1 MLRKRGRNG
10 SFRKSFDL
18 HDRPNQLPAI
28 HRKERSS
35 DKAGWLNWQ
44 DASLDTPFLKGS
56 KLIFFFLTEKIF
68 VMV

>member
-1 MLRKRGRNG
+1 LN
-10 SFRKSFDL
+10 
-18 HDRPNQLPAI
+18 DRSNQLPAI

-44 DASLDTPFLKGS
+44 DTSLDTPFLKGS
-56 KLIFFFLTEKIF
+56 KPIFFFLTEKIF